1 MTSIIIA
8 GRPNSEEMSECII
21 VAKNIYNMYP
31 SSRFTIVLKSPKEW
45 EKYCEDLCNLFG
57 ILKKTHP
64 LILFSNG
71 NKIGGAQ
78 EFFKLISDSFKY
90 DKLIKKNNEYIL
102 DIDPSEIT
110 KLTRENTLLIER
122 EYFCRTKGKTV
133 LDKIN
138 DKLDTISI
146 ENFQNFYK
154 KYNTIELD
162 YSPEYIEDM
171 KVYVKYNEKFTP
183 EPKDYI
189 NYDDVM
195 EQRPAYVDRDKYNE
209 YHEEL
214 REKIELEKR
223 LRREAE
229 EEAKRKAEEE
239 LRQLKSQEDLNK
251 KEEENNQTEESNTNK
266 KKDKKKKK
274 EEEEKKRKEEE
285 RKKKEEEER
294 KKKEEE
300 ERKRKEEEERKKKEE
315 EEKKKKEEEKTV
327 TEESPQMKTE
337 SGKEEEKSNQ
347 QEIKEEKVIKYKRI
361 YFKCYSDFDIPY
373 DRYNKELI
381 VETFKEEN
389 FQLILNPCF
398 TFFGETLINNIKDY
412 EAPLLPEREEPII
425 EEEEEEIPQT
435 TIIPITETTQNQ
447 NPKDKNKK
455 KEKEEQGN
463 TNTSNANANQKNDK
477 KFSPMNTATSNMSGK
492 STDKK
497 NKEKEKDKEKE
508 KENASLN
515 QQIKAPLP
523 QIKET
528 EKFDC
533 KIGGPTKSTEL
544 NTYKPNFAVEQNDLI
559 IKDYGRLPSLRI
571 LDFDGDDFKFYQEYI
586 PPYQQSEHI
595 FNDTNLLNFGPETDI
610 LGKNLLMN
618 IIQTINETDGYATY
632 KVLPYNFT
640 DWKKFSTNKV
650 RILPNK
656 CKDIKC
662 VEYPLVE
669 KLNQQISKYKRSLF
683 EGNLKE
689 NEEEKNFE
697 LILHNDDFEQ
707 CFTLPE
713 FFTLDIY
720 KKNNIPHLI
729 KTFSPGT
736 FIYINLLYA
745 INKMCELLEI
755 NNQTGYGFCLIVC
768 KKFVFLAPLKEPY
781 IYTKEIAENVDNKN
795 IEKKEEIK
803 ENKTE
808 ENKTAEQNKEIKEI
822 KEIKENVEK
831 KEENTEKKDEKK
843 KMGQR
848 IPIFVEPY
856 YFMGIYTLPYIESEW
871 PESIK
876 RKNVKFDLIEILK
889 KSTN

>member
-1 MTSIIIA
+1 MTSIIIS

-21 VAKNIYNMYP
+21 VAKNIANMYP

-90 DKLIKKNNEYIL
+90 DKLIKKNKEYIL

-110 KLTRENTLLIER
+110 KLTRENTLLIEK
-122 EYFCRTKGKTV
+122 EYFCRIRGKTV

-138 DKLDTISI
+138 EKLEVISN
-146 ENFQNFYK
+146 ENFSEYYK
-154 KYNTIELD
+154 KYNTIEID
-162 YSPEYIEDM
+162 YTPEYIEDM
-171 KVYVKYNEKFTP
+171 KVYVKYSSKYTP
-183 EPKDYI
+183 DPKDYI
-189 NYDDVM
+189 EYPDVI

-214 REKIELEKR
+214 REKIELEKK
-223 LRREAE
+223 LRKEAE

-239 LRQLKSQEDLNK
+239 LKA
-251 KEEENNQTEESNTNK
+251 KEEENKGEEENKETDESVSK

-285 RKKKEEEER
+285 KRKREEEEKRKREEEEKRKKEEEER

-300 ERKRKEEEERKKKEE
+300 ERK
-315 EEKKKKEEEKTV
+315 KKEEEK
-327 TEESPQMKTE
+327 EINLESSPQIKTE
-337 SGKEEEKSNQ
+337 SGKEEEQLQ
-347 QEIKEEKVIKYKRI
+347 QEIPEKKIRYKRI

-373 DRYNKELI
+373 DEFDNELI

-389 FQLILNPCF
+389 YQLIINPYF
-398 TFFGETLINNIKDY
+398 TFFGETLINTIKDY

-425 EEEEEEIPQT
+425 MEEEEEENLQMISPV
-435 TIIPITETTQNQ
+435 TEGSQ
-447 NPKDKNKK
+447 NPTKSNNKENKK
-455 KEKEEQGN
+455 NKEKEDQNLNTNN
-463 TNTSNANANQKNDK
+463 TNTSNANQNNDK
-477 KFSPMNTATSNMSGK
+477 KFSPMNTATSNISGK
-492 STDKK
+492 PGDKK
-497 NKEKEKDKEKE
+497 DKGKEKE
-508 KENASLN
+508 KENIN
-515 QQIKAPLP
+515 QNQPKIEVV
-523 QIKET
+523 KEQ
-528 EKFDC
+528 EQNLDPNC
-533 KIGGPTKSTEL
+533 KIGGITQSKEI
-544 NTYKPNFAVEQNDLI
+544 NTYKPNFAIKKDKLV

-571 LDFDGDDFKFYQEYI
+571 LEFGGDDLKFYQEYI
-586 PPYQQSEHI
+586 PPYQLEEHI
-595 FNDTNLLNFGPETDI
+595 FNETNLFNFTSESDI
-610 LGKNLLMN
+610 MGKDLLMN
-618 IIQTINETDGYATY
+618 IIQTINETDGYVTY
-632 KVLPYNFT
+632 KVLPYNFS

-656 CKDIKC
+656 CKDIKNF
-662 VEYPLVE
+662 EYPLVD

-683 EGNLKE
+683 EGNLKD
-689 NEEEKNFE
+689 NDDVKNFE
-697 LILHNDDFEQ
+697 LILHNEDFDQ
-707 CFTLPE
+707 LFTLPE

-729 KTFSPGT
+729 KTFSQGT
-736 FIYINLLYA
+736 FLYVNLVYA
-745 INKMCELLEI
+745 INKMCELLDI
-755 NNQTGYGFCLIVC
+755 NNQTGYGFCLIIC

-781 IYTKEIAENVDNKN
+781 IYTKDAQENENKIN
-795 IEKKEEIK
+795 KEKEKKEEVK
-803 ENKTE
+803 ENKENKENKPNE
-808 ENKTAEQNKEIKEI
+808 ENKENINELNKET
-822 KEIKENVEK
+822 NEK
-831 KEENTEKKDEKK
+831 KEENNNEIKNKKI
-843 KMGQR
+843 GQR

-871 PESIK
+871 PESIE

>member
-1 MTSIIIA
+1 MTSIIIS

-21 VAKNIYNMYP
+21 VAKNIASMYA

-90 DKLIKKNNEYIL
+90 DKLIKKNKEYIL

-110 KLTRENTLLIER
+110 KLTRENTLLIEK

-138 DKLDTISI
+138 EKLEQISN
-146 ENFQNFYK
+146 ENFSDFYR
-154 KYNTIELD
+154 KYNTIEID
-162 YSPEYIEDM
+162 YTPEYIEDM
-171 KVYVKYNEKFTP
+171 KVYVKYSEKYTP
-183 EPKDYI
+183 DPKDYI
-189 NYDDVM
+189 EYTDVI

-223 LRREAE
+223 LRKEAE

-239 LRQLKSQEDLNK
+239 MKA
-251 KEEENNQTEESNTNK
+251 KEEANKGEEESKETDESNTNK

-285 RKKKEEEER
+285 RKKKEEEEKR
-294 KKKEEE
+294 KKEEE
-300 ERKRKEEEERKKKEE
+300 KRKEEEERKKKEE
-315 EEKKKKEEEKTV
+315 EEKRKKEEEK
-327 TEESPQMKTE
+327 EINLESSPQIKTE
-337 SGKEEEKSNQ
+337 SGKEEEQLQ
-347 QEIKEEKVIKYKRI
+347 QEIPEKKIRYKRI

-373 DRYNKELI
+373 GEFNNELI

-389 FQLILNPCF
+389 FQLIINPYF
-398 TFFGETLINNIKDY
+398 TFFGETLINTIKDY

-425 EEEEEEIPQT
+425 EEEEEENLQMISPVTEGSQT
-435 TIIPITETTQNQ
+435 QTKTNNKESKKTKEKDDQNNNTNMTNTNNTNQ
-447 NPKDKNKK
+447 N
-455 KEKEEQGN
+455 
-463 TNTSNANANQKNDK
+463 NDK
-477 KFSPMNTATSNMSGK
+477 KFSPMNTVTSNMSGK
-492 STDKK
+492 PEK
-497 NKEKEKDKEKE
+497 KEKEKAKEKE
-508 KENASLN
+508 KENIN
-515 QQIKAPLP
+515 QNQPKVEVV
-523 QIKET
+523 KEH
-528 EKFDC
+528 EPELDPNC
-533 KIGGPTKSTEL
+533 KIGGITQSKEL
-544 NTYKPNFAVEQNDLI
+544 NTYKPNFAIEKEELV

-571 LDFDGDDFKFYQEYI
+571 LEFGGDDLKFYQEYI
-586 PPYQQSEHI
+586 PPYQTKEHI
-595 FNDTNLLNFGPETDI
+595 FNETNLFDFNSESDI
-610 LGKNLLMN
+610 MGKDLLMN
-618 IIQTINETDGYATY
+618 IIQVINETDGYVTY

-640 DWKKFSTNKV
+640 DWKLFSSNKV

-656 CKDIKC
+656 CKDVKNC
-662 VEYPLVE
+662 EYPLVD

-683 EGNLKE
+683 EGNLKS
-689 NEEEKNFE
+689 NDEEKNFE
-697 LILHNDDFEQ
+697 LILHNEDFEQ
-707 CFTLPE
+707 LFTLPE

-729 KTFSPGT
+729 KTFASGT
-736 FIYINLLYA
+736 FLYVNLVYA
-745 INKMCELLEI
+745 INKMCELLDI
-755 NNQTGYGFCLIVC
+755 NNQTGYGFCLIIC

-781 IYTKEIAENVDNKN
+781 IYTKEAESNAKKE
-795 IEKKEEIK
+795 EKKEEIK
-803 ENKTE
+803 DNNENKENKPNE
-808 ENKTAEQNKEIKEI
+808 ENKENINELNKEQA
-822 KEIKENVEK
+822 EK
-831 KEENTEKKDEKK
+831 KEENNEKKNNKLE
-843 KMGQR
+843 QR
-848 IPIFVEPY
+848 IPIFAEPY

-871 PESIK
+871 PESIE

>member
-1 MTSIIIA
+1 M
-8 GRPNSEEMSECII
+8 
-21 VAKNIYNMYP
+21 
-31 SSRFTIVLKSPKEW
+31 
-45 EKYCEDLCNLFG
+45 
-57 ILKKTHP
+57 
-64 LILFSNG
+64 
-71 NKIGGAQ
+71 
-78 EFFKLISDSFKY
+78 
-90 DKLIKKNNEYIL
+90 
-102 DIDPSEIT
+102 
-110 KLTRENTLLIER
+110 
-122 EYFCRTKGKTV
+122 
-133 LDKIN
+133 
-138 DKLDTISI
+138 
-146 ENFQNFYK
+146 
-154 KYNTIELD
+154 
-162 YSPEYIEDM
+162 
-171 KVYVKYNEKFTP
+171 
-183 EPKDYI
+183 
-189 NYDDVM
+189 
-195 EQRPAYVDRDKYNE
+195 
-209 YHEEL
+209 
-214 REKIELEKR
+214 
-223 LRREAE
+223 
-229 EEAKRKAEEE
+229 
-239 LRQLKSQEDLNK
+239 
-251 KEEENNQTEESNTNK
+251 
-266 KKDKKKKK
+266 
-274 EEEEKKRKEEE
+274 
-285 RKKKEEEER
+285 
-294 KKKEEE
+294 
-300 ERKRKEEEERKKKEE
+300 
-315 EEKKKKEEEKTV
+315 
-327 TEESPQMKTE
+327 
-337 SGKEEEKSNQ
+337 
-347 QEIKEEKVIKYKRI
+347 
-361 YFKCYSDFDIPY
+361 
-373 DRYNKELI
+373 
-381 VETFKEEN
+381 
-389 FQLILNPCF
+389 
-398 TFFGETLINNIKDY
+398 
-412 EAPLLPEREEPII
+412 
-425 EEEEEEIPQT
+425 
-435 TIIPITETTQNQ
+435 
-447 NPKDKNKK
+447 
-455 KEKEEQGN
+455 
-463 TNTSNANANQKNDK
+463 
-477 KFSPMNTATSNMSGK
+477 
-492 STDKK
+492 
-497 NKEKEKDKEKE
+497 
-508 KENASLN
+508 
-515 QQIKAPLP
+515 
-523 QIKET
+523 
-528 EKFDC
+528 
-533 KIGGPTKSTEL
+533 
-544 NTYKPNFAVEQNDLI
+544 EQNDLI